1 MSKKVYL
8 DPGHGG
14 SDPGAVRNGLREKD
28 LTLAIAKRIEKILKK
43 DYEGVQVKLSRTT
56 DKFVSLSNRAK
67 MANDWEADV
76 FVSIHIN
83 AGGGTGYEDF
93 IYNKLS
99 NSSTTAKM
107 RDTFHKEVVKEQ
119 SFWRNRGKKKANF
132 AVLRLTNMSGILT
145 ENGFIDTKSDANKLK
160 SNTHLNRI
168 AKGHA
173 GGIAKALGLKKKSK
187 PKNSTS
193 SSKKSSS
200 SSKKT
205 STSKSTY
212 TGNSIVDYLKSIG
225 EDSSFNHRKAL
236 ASKHGISNYTGTAA
250 QNTRLLNALRG
261 NKTSTKAT
269 TTKKYTP
276 RTFKVGQKVKIKSSA
291 KKYSRS
297 NVSIPTKYKNK
308 SLTIQQV
315 GKDDVLIKELYSWV
329 RKSDTY

>member
-1 MSKKVYL
+1 MERMPMSKKVYL

-107 RDTFHKEVVKEQ
+107 RNTFHTEVVKEQ

-132 AVLRLTNMSGILT
+132 AVLRLTNMSAFLT
-145 ENGFIDTKSDANKLK
+145 ENGFIDTKSDAEKLK
-160 SNTHLNRI
+160 LDEYLDRI
-168 AKGHA
+168 AKSHVK
-173 GGIAKALGLKKKSK
+173 GIVKALGLKRKSGGSNKTSSKSK
-187 PKNSTS
+187 TS
-193 SSKKSSS
+193 SANNKQ
-200 SSKKT
+200 KT
-205 STSKSTY
+205 STY
-212 TGNSIVDYLKSIG
+212 TGNSLVDYLKSINV
-225 EDSSFNHRKAL
+225 DSSFNNRKRL
-236 ASKHGISNYTGTAA
+236 AARHGIKNYRGTAI
-250 QNTRLLNALRG
+250 QNIQLLNKMRNG
-261 NKTSTKAT
+261 SSSTSN
-269 TTKKYTP
+269 
-276 RTFKVGQKVKIKSSA
+276 KSSTPSFRVGA
-291 KKYSRS
+291 KVRIKNSAKYYSRTK
-297 NVSIPTKYKNK
+297 NVAIPSRFK
-308 SLTIQQV
+308 
-315 GKDDVLIKELYSWV
+315 G
-329 RKSDTY
+329 